1 MLMNE
6 KQLAGLQE
14 EFLTAGKVMNA
25 LSEIA
30 PTTYSVLGDEEGLLM
45 GNEDQKITKIGVSWY
60 LSLELLN
67 TMLKD
72 GVDFIITH
80 TYPFLRMK
88 AAKLEGYTNLNAEAL
103 YPNNIKKKILR
114 QAGAALYRT
123 HSSWDNA
130 TGGNN
135 DVMAKLLGLERV
147 EKVPFG
153 RTGFVKP
160 ATLKAMAEQIKKTL
174 NCSIVK
180 FSGNPETKIT
190 RIMIV
195 TGTGFLF
202 PELVEYCYTNGID
215 ALVSGELIKETVK
228 RANELGVALI
238 DAGSHETETP
248 GMNELAKRLKEK
260 GFNAEYYDSGELYGY
275 V

>member
-14 EFLTAGKVMNA
+14 EFLTAGKVINA
-25 LSEIA
+25 LNEIA

-45 GNEDQKITKIGVSWY
+45 GDEDQKITKIGVSWD
-60 LSLELLN
+60 LSVELLN

-88 AAKLEGYTNLNAEAL
+88 AAKLEGYTSLSTDAL
-103 YPNNIKKKILR
+103 YPNNVKKKILR

-130 TGGNN
+130 NGGNN
-135 DVMAKLLGLERV
+135 DVLAKLLNLERV

-153 RTGFVKP
+153 RTGFVSP
-160 ATLKAMAEQIKKTL
+160 ITLKELSEKIKKIL
-174 NCSIVK
+174 NAKITRY
-180 FSGNPETKIT
+180 SGQADTKIT

-195 TGTGFLF
+195 TGTGFLY
-202 PELVEYCYTNGID
+202 PELVEHCYTNGID
-215 ALVSGELIKETVK
+215 ALVSGEFIKETVK
-228 RANELGVALI
+228 RANELGVSLI
-238 DAGSHETETP
+238 DAGSRETEMP
-248 GMNELAKRLKEK
+248 GMKELANRLRERD
-260 GFNAEYYDSGELYGY
+260 FNAEYYDGGELYGY